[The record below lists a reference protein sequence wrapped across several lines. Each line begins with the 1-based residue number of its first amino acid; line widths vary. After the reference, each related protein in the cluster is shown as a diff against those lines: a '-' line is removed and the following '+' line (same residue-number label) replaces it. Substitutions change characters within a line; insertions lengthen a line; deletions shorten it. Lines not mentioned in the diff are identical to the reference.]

1 MAYEPGDIERAR
13 EERDNS
19 IRELH
24 DSGWSMREIA
34 RELDCA
40 RGTVFKAIHA

>member
-24 DSGWSMREIA
+24 ARGLSIRKIA
-34 RELDCA
+34 SVLDCKKT
-40 RGTVFKAIHA
+40 TVFNAIHA